1 MGENLVDHQG
11 VFDTGDDFDRTST
24 LGAGF
29 YVDIAYRDVGK
40 GREQDAEA
48 LNTRFSRPLKGPTV
62 GEPSSS
68 MPGALP
74 VIGIAPLHQRC
85 ACCLCLVWKA

>member
-1 MGENLVDHQG
+1 MREILQTPLPTGTCTRQEAPSFAWRTEYLVDHHR
-11 VFDTGDDFDRTST
+11 VFDAGDDFDRTAT

-48 LNTRFSRPLKGPTV
+48 LNTRFSR
-62 GEPSSS
+62 
-68 MPGALP
+68 
-74 VIGIAPLHQRC
+74 
-85 ACCLCLVWKA
+85 

>member
-1 MGENLVDHQG
+1 VGEYLVDNHG
-11 VFDTGDDFDRTST
+11 IFDTGDNPNSTTT

-48 LNTRFSRPLKGPTV
+48 LNTRFNR
-62 GEPSSS
+62 
-68 MPGALP
+68 
-74 VIGIAPLHQRC
+74 
-85 ACCLCLVWKA
+85 